1 MNINFREKFIKS
13 TIILVIGGLLTKIL
27 GMLIRVIMT
36 RTVGTTGI
44 GLYMLIMPT
53 FNLFITIASLSLP
66 SAISKL
72 VAEDT
77 RNNKKVVLGIIPI
90 ALIFDFLLIIIIFSS
105 ANFISNDL
113 LKNSNLFYPILSIAV
128 TLPFITTSSI
138 LRGYFFGKQKMFPHV
153 FSNFIEQVTRII
165 LIIIV
170 TPYLLDKGITFAVSG
185 LVLTNVASELMSIL
199 IFLFF
204 LPKKLKIKKD
214 YIKPDP
220 TYIKDIFSISIP
232 TTLSR
237 LISSISLFLEPII
250 LTYVFLKL
258 GYDNNYITYEYGII
272 TGYVFPMVMM
282 PNFLTGAISSALLPE
297 ITRNYAKKNIK
308 DVRRRIKQSFF
319 YSCLIGLP
327 CCIFLFFFPS
337 FSLNLIYS
345 TTVGSNYLRYA
356 AILFFISYILGPL
369 SSILQTINKS
379 KTIFTSNLI
388 GSIIKIVL
396 LYSLT
401 YLDIGMTP
409 LLISYF
415 ISYLYITIHQ
425 FKVMKKVL

>member
-13 TIILVIGGLLTKIL
+13 TIILVIGGLLTKVL
-27 GMLIRVIMT
+27 GMLIRIIMT
-36 RTVGTTGI
+36 RTVGLEGI

-77 RNNKKVVLGIIPI
+77 RNNKKVVIGIIPI
-90 ALIFDFLLIIIIFSS
+90 ALIFDFLLIIIIFLS

-113 LKNSNLFYPILSIAV
+113 LQNNKLFYPILSIAV

-153 FSNFIEQVTRII
+153 LSNFIEQVVRII

-170 TPYLLDKGITFAVSG
+170 TPYLLEKDLTYAVSG
-185 LVLTNVASELMSIL
+185 LVLTNVFSELVSIL
-199 IFLFF
+199 TFLFF
-204 LPKKLKIKKD
+204 LPKKIKIKKD

-250 LTYVFLKL
+250 LTFVFFAL

-308 DVRRRIKQSFF
+308 EVRRRIKQSFF
-319 YSCLIGLP
+319 YSCVIGLHVVY
-327 CCIFLFFFPS
+327 FYFS
-337 FSLNLIYS
+337 FQASHLI
-345 TTVGSNYLRYA
+345 
-356 AILFFISYILGPL
+356 
-369 SSILQTINKS
+369 
-379 KTIFTSNLI
+379 
-388 GSIIKIVL
+388 
-396 LYSLT
+396 
-401 YLDIGMTP
+401 
-409 LLISYF
+409 
-415 ISYLYITIHQ
+415 
-425 FKVMKKVL
+425 

>member
-1 MNINFREKFIKS
+1 MKINFKEKFIKS
-13 TIILVIGGLLTKIL
+13 TIILVIGGLLTKVL
-27 GMLIRVIMT
+27 GMLIRIIMT
-36 RTVGTTGI
+36 RTVGVNGI

-66 SAISKL
+66 TAISKL

-90 ALIFDFLLIIIIFSS
+90 ALIFDIILILII
-105 ANFISNDL
+105 FISAKTIANDFLKNDL
-113 LKNSNLFYPILSIAV
+113 LFYPILSIAI

-153 FSNFIEQVTRII
+153 LSNLVEQVARIT
-165 LIIIV
+165 IIIII
-170 TPYLLDKGITFAVSG
+170 TPYLLTKGITFAVSG
-185 LVLTNVASELMSIL
+185 LVLSNVISELVSIL

-204 LPKKLKIKKD
+204 IPKNIKIKKD
-214 YIKPDP
+214 YIKIDP

-237 LISSISLFLEPII
+237 LISSISMFLEPII
-250 LTYVFLKL
+250 LTYVFLYL
-258 GYDNNYITYEYGII
+258 GYNNSYITYEYGII

-308 DVRRRIKQSFF
+308 EVKRRIKQSIY
-319 YSCLIGLP
+319 YSVAIGLP
-327 CCIFLFFFPS
+327 CCLFLFFFPEL
-337 FSLNLIYS
+337 SLNLIYN
-345 TTVGSNYLRYA
+345 TTIGSSYLRLA
-356 AILFFISYILGPL
+356 SILFFISYILGPL

-388 GSIIKIVL
+388 GSIIKIIL
-396 LYSLT
+396 LFLMSYF
-401 YLDIGMTP
+401 DIGMYP

-425 FKVMKKVL
+425 YIVMKKVL

>member
-1 MNINFREKFIKS
+1 MKINFREKFIKS
-13 TIILVIGGLLTKIL
+13 TIILVIGGLLTKVL
-27 GMLIRVIMT
+27 GMLIRIIIT
-36 RTVGTTGI
+36 RTVGLEGI

-90 ALIFDFLLIIIIFSS
+90 ALIFDFLLIIIIFLS

-113 LKNSNLFYPILSIAV
+113 LQNNKLFYPILSIAV

-153 FSNFIEQVTRII
+153 LSNIIEQIARII
-165 LIIIV
+165 LIIII
-170 TPYLLDKGITFAVSG
+170 TPYLLEKSITYAVSG
-185 LVLTNVASELMSIL
+185 LILSNVVSELVSIL

-204 LPKKLKIKKD
+204 LPKKIKIKKD
-214 YIKPDP
+214 YMKPDP

-250 LTYVFLKL
+250 LTFVFFSL

-297 ITRNYAKKNIK
+297 ITRNYAKGNVKEVK
-308 DVRRRIKQSFF
+308 RRIKQSFF
-319 YSCLIGLP
+319 YSCVIGLP

-337 FSLNLIYS
+337 FSLNLIYN
-345 TTVGSNYLRYA
+345 TTSGSDYLRLA
-356 AILFFISYILGPL
+356 SLLFFISYILGPL

-388 GSIIKIVL
+388 GSFIKILLLFVL
-396 LYSLT
+396 SYF
-401 YLDIGMTP
+401 DIGMTP

-415 ISYLYITIHQ
+415 LSYLYITIHQ
-425 FKVMKKVL
+425 LRVMKKVL